1 MTRNTIAIG
10 FMMLVASVAYSEN
23 LGSISQPM
31 IVEQKVGIKNLAP
44 TQTSFQIKK
53 SGGKWL
59 KYSLGPNRSE
69 AFPCGQ
75 QCDFSV
81 GTKGKPS
88 IQRRLSQT
96 KRYGIYWDSHR
107 QVWDIGEASN

>member
-10 FMMLVASVAYSEN
+10 FMMLVASAVYAEN
-23 LGSISQPM
+23 LGSTSQPM

-44 TQTSFQIKK
+44 TQTSFWIKK
-53 SGGKWL
+53 TGGKWV
-59 KYSLGPNRSE
+59 KHSLDPNRSE

-75 QCDFSV
+75 QCDFYV

-107 QVWDIGEASN
+107 QVWDIGEAAN